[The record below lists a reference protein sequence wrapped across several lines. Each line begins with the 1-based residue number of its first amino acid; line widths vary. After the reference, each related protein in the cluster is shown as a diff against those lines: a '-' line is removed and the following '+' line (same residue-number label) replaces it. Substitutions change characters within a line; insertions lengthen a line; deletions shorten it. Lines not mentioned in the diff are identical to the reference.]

1 MYVFNGI
8 IHVWACSGKNIIE
21 VPWEVCSEQSVPILK
36 SRKAHYFQLYSVMQH
51 ADCVYMI
58 LLCFGTTLNPLNG
71 RIMQKHGIISELFS
85 TSPQSVSA
93 FYVIINFTFLI
104 RLVNDNG
111 HHRQRPCLM
120 EYAFEKET
128 SSYLHFYCSLL
139 RYYTTQI
146 KFCITKFL
154 PNFISTISF

>member
-1 MYVFNGI
+1 MGLFRVKYNRSAMGDLFGTKYAN
-8 IHVWACSGKNIIE
+8 
-21 VPWEVCSEQSVPILK
+21 K
-36 SRKAHYFQLYSVMQH
+36 SKKAHYFQLYSVMQH
-51 ADCVYMI
+51 AACVYMI
-58 LLCFGTTLNPLNG
+58 WLCCGATLNPLNG

-93 FYVIINFTFLI
+93 FYVIINFTFLT

-128 SSYLHFYCSLL
+128 SSYLHGLL
-139 RYYTTQI
+139 FAAKILYHI
-146 KFCITKFL
+146 
-154 PNFISTISF
+154 